1 MKKIAEN
8 ISQRELDSYLTEL
21 GNQPGGL
28 DKIASLALQ
37 PVMEDVLYESKAR
50 QIFAQKALD
59 PGEEAV
65 LDGDVRVP
73 AAALSVEG
81 LPYQIEAKSSRF
93 RIDTS
98 PLSATAIVKWN
109 ESNYRKFD
117 MLDWTQARA
126 KSSLLEQEDTRAI
139 SVLDFASELYHPTVV
154 SSGRLFADKIVEAQ
168 TMVAASLRT
177 AATKLIIPTTMEKDL
192 KVLKY
197 SDGDSVFGQQV
208 FASEVNSEIIRKG
221 VIGNIYGLEVI
232 SIPKRQDGSD
242 IIDPNTAYVVGPA
255 EMVGAFVIRTEI
267 TPRTQVDVRQEG
279 DLICFWEDI
288 GIFCRYSKGIVK
300 ITLQA

>member
-1 MKKIAEN
+1 MKKIAN
-8 ISQRELDSYLTEL
+8 MSQKELDSFLTQMS
-21 GNQPGGL
+21 NTPGGL

-37 PVMEDVLYESKAR
+37 PVMEDVLYESRAR
-50 QIFAQKALD
+50 QLFAQRVLD

-65 LDGDVRVP
+65 FDGDIRVP
-73 AAALSVEG
+73 AASLSVEG

-93 RIDTS
+93 RIDTA

-139 SVLDFASELYHPTVV
+139 SVIDYASTLYNTVINGG
-154 SSGRLFADKIVEAQ
+154 SKLFVDTIAKASAI
-168 TMVAASLRT
+168 VAANLRT
-177 AATKLIIPTTMEKDL
+177 PSAAKLVIPTTMASDL
-192 KVLKY
+192 AVLQY
-197 SDGDSVFGQQV
+197 SNGTNVPNNIYAPETND
-208 FASEVNSEIIRKG
+208 EILRKG
-221 VIGNIYGLEVI
+221 VLGNILGLEI
-232 SIPKRQDGSD
+232 ITIPKRQDGSD
-242 IIDPNTAYVVGPA
+242 IIDPNTAYVLGPA
-255 EMVGAFVIRTEI
+255 EMVGTFVVRSEI

-300 ITLQA
+300 IQIGE

>member
-1 MKKIAEN
+1 MEKIAEM
-8 ISQRELDSYLTEL
+8 SQRELDSYLTEL
-21 GNQPGGL
+21 NNQPGGL

-37 PVMEDVLYESKAR
+37 PVMEDVLYESRAR
-50 QIFAQKALD
+50 QLFAQKVLD

-139 SVLDFASELYHPTVV
+139 SVLDFASTLYHPVIQ
-154 SSGRLFADKIVEAQ
+154 SAGKLYADKIVEAQ
-168 TMVAASLRT
+168 GNIEASLRT
-177 AATKLIIPTTMEKDL
+177 GAAKLVIPATMTKDL
-192 KVLKY
+192 KILQYSSGINVSGQLPFTPEYNDEVL
-197 SDGDSVFGQQV
+197 
-208 FASEVNSEIIRKG
+208 RKG
-221 VIGNIYGLEVI
+221 VVGTIYGMEVI
-232 SIPKRQDGSD
+232 SIPKRQDGTD
-242 IIDPNTAYVVGPA
+242 IIDPNTAYVIGPA
-255 EMVGAFVIRTEI
+255 ELVGTFVIRTEI

-288 GIFCRYSKGIVK
+288 GIFCRYSKGIQK
-300 ITLQA
+300 IQITE

>member
-1 MKKIAEN
+1 MNKIAEN
-8 ISQRELDSYLTEL
+8 ISQRELDSYLTQL

-50 QIFAQKALD
+50 QIFAQKVLD

-139 SVLDFASELYHPTVV
+139 SVLDFASELYNPVV
-154 SSGRLFADKIVEAQ
+154 TSAGKLFADKIVEAK
-168 TMVAASLRT
+168 TLVAANLRT
-177 AATKLIIPTTMEKDL
+177 AAAKLIIPTTMEKDL
-192 KVLKY
+192 QILQY
-197 SDGDSVFGQQV
+197 SDGISQTGTNPYTPEYNN
-208 FASEVNSEIIRKG
+208 EVLRKG
-221 VIGNIYGLEVI
+221 VVGSLYGLEVI

-255 EMVGAFVIRTEI
+255 ELVGTFVIRTEI

-300 ITLQA
+300 IKVS

>member
-1 MKKIAEN
+1 MNKSAEN
-8 ISQRELDSYLTEL
+8 ISQKELDSYLTQL
-21 GNQPGGL
+21 NNQPGGL

-50 QIFAQKALD
+50 QIFAQKVLD

-98 PLSATAIVKWN
+98 PLSATAIVRWN

-126 KSSLLEQEDTRAI
+126 KSSLLEQEDTRAL
-139 SVLDFASELYHPTVV
+139 SVLDYASELYHAPII
-154 SSGRLFADKIVEAQ
+154 SSGKLYGDKIVAAATKIE
-168 TMVAASLRT
+168 ASLRT
-177 AATKLIIPTTMEKDL
+177 PAAKLIVPTEMTADL
-192 KVLKY
+192 KILQYSNGVGNPATNPFIPEYNDEVL
-197 SDGDSVFGQQV
+197 
-208 FASEVNSEIIRKG
+208 RKG
-221 VIGNIYGLEVI
+221 VVGQIFGMEVI

-255 EMVGAFVIRTEI
+255 ELVGAFVIRTEI

-288 GIFCRYSKGIVK
+288 GIFCRYSKGVIK
-300 ITLQA
+300 IKVQ

>member
-1 MKKIAEN
+1 MIKNAEN
-8 ISQRELDSYLTEL
+8 ISQKELDSYLTQL
-21 GNQPGGL
+21 NNQPGGL

-50 QIFAQKALD
+50 QIFAQKVLD

-65 LDGDVRVP
+65 LDGDIRVP

-81 LPYQIEAKSSRF
+81 LPYQVEAKSSRF

-98 PLSATAIVKWN
+98 PLSATAIVRWN

-139 SVLDFASELYHPTVV
+139 SVLDYASELYHAPVV
-154 SSGRLFADKIVEAQ
+154 SSGKLYADKIVEAK
-168 TMVAASLRT
+168 TKIAASLRT
-177 AATKLIIPTTMEKDL
+177 AAAKLIIPTTMEADLQILQYSNGTGPAKDPFIPEYNDE
-192 KVLKY
+192 VL
-197 SDGDSVFGQQV
+197 
-208 FASEVNSEIIRKG
+208 RKG
-221 VIGNIYGLEVI
+221 VVGQLYGLEVI
-232 SIPKRQDGSD
+232 SIPKRQDGTD
-242 IIDPNTAYVVGPA
+242 IIDPNTAYIVGPA
-255 EMVGAFVIRTEI
+255 ELVGAFVIRTEI

-288 GIFCRYSKGIVK
+288 GIFCRYSKGVIK
-300 ITLQA
+300 IKVQ

>member
-1 MKKIAEN
+1 MNKIAEN
-8 ISQRELDSYLTEL
+8 ISQKELDSYLTQL
-21 GNQPGGL
+21 NNQPGGL

-50 QIFAQKALD
+50 QIFAQKVLD

-98 PLSATAIVKWN
+98 PLSATAIVRWN

-126 KSSLLEQEDTRAI
+126 KSSLLEQEDTRAL
-139 SVLDFASELYHPTVV
+139 SVLDYASELYHAPII
-154 SSGRLFADKIVEAQ
+154 SSGKLYGDKIVAAATKIE
-168 TMVAASLRT
+168 ASLRT
-177 AATKLIIPTTMEKDL
+177 PAAKLIVPTEMTADL
-192 KVLKY
+192 KILQYSNGVGNPATNPFIPEYNDEVL
-197 SDGDSVFGQQV
+197 
-208 FASEVNSEIIRKG
+208 RKG
-221 VIGNIYGLEVI
+221 VVGQIFGMEVI

-255 EMVGAFVIRTEI
+255 ELVGAFVIRTEI

-288 GIFCRYSKGIVK
+288 GIFCRYSKGVIK
-300 ITLQA
+300 IKVQ

>member
-1 MKKIAEN
+1 MEKIAEM
-8 ISQRELDSYLTEL
+8 SQRELDSYLTQL
-21 GNQPGGL
+21 SNQPGGL

-37 PVMEDVLYESKAR
+37 PVMEDVLYESRAR
-50 QIFAQKALD
+50 QLFAQKVLD

-139 SVLDFASELYHPTVV
+139 SVLDFASTLYHPVINT
-154 SSGRLFADKIVEAQ
+154 SGKLYVDVIAKAAAK
-168 TMVAASLRT
+168 VAASLRT
-177 AATKLIIPTTMEKDL
+177 PNAAKLVIHAERMADFAVLQYSNGGTVNNNLYTPEKNDE
-192 KVLKY
+192 VLRK
-197 SDGDSVFGQQV
+197 GILG
-208 FASEVNSEIIRKG
+208 NILGLEIIT
-221 VIGNIYGLEVI
+221 
-232 SIPKRQDGSD
+232 IPKRQDGTD

-255 EMVGAFVIRTEI
+255 EMVGTFVIRTEI

-288 GIFCRYSKGIVK
+288 GIFCRYSKGIQK
-300 ITLQA
+300 IQITE

>member
-1 MKKIAEN
+1 MIKNAEN
-8 ISQRELDSYLTEL
+8 ISQKELDSYLTEL
-21 GNQPGGL
+21 NNQPGGL

-50 QIFAQKALD
+50 QIFAQKVLD

-81 LPYQIEAKSSRF
+81 LPYQVEAKSSRF

-98 PLSATAIVKWN
+98 PLSATAIVRWN

-139 SVLDFASELYHPTVV
+139 SVLDYASELYHAPVI
-154 SSGRLFADKIVEAQ
+154 SSGKLYADKIVEAK
-168 TMVAASLRT
+168 TKIAASLRT
-177 AATKLIIPTTMEKDL
+177 AAAKLIIPTTMEGDLQILQYSNGTGPAKDPFIPEYNDE
-192 KVLKY
+192 VL
-197 SDGDSVFGQQV
+197 
-208 FASEVNSEIIRKG
+208 RKG
-221 VIGNIYGLEVI
+221 VVGQLYGLEVI
-232 SIPKRQDGSD
+232 SIPKRQDGTD
-242 IIDPNTAYVVGPA
+242 IIDPNTAYIVGPA
-255 EMVGAFVIRTEI
+255 ELVGAFVIRTEI

-288 GIFCRYSKGIVK
+288 GIFCRYSKGVIK
-300 ITLQA
+300 IKVQ

>member
-1 MKKIAEN
+1 MNKIAEN
-8 ISQRELDSYLTEL
+8 ISQKELDSYLTQL
-21 GNQPGGL
+21 NNQPGGL

-50 QIFAQKALD
+50 QIFAQKVLD

-81 LPYQIEAKSSRF
+81 LPYQVEAKSSRF

-98 PLSATAIVKWN
+98 PLSATAIVRWN

-139 SVLDFASELYHPTVV
+139 SVLDYASELYHAPVI
-154 SSGRLFADKIVEAQ
+154 SSGKLFADKIVEAK
-168 TMVAASLRT
+168 TKIAASLRT
-177 AATKLIIPTTMEKDL
+177 AAAKLIIPTTMEADLQILQYSNGIGAPGKDPFIPEYNDE
-192 KVLKY
+192 VL
-197 SDGDSVFGQQV
+197 
-208 FASEVNSEIIRKG
+208 RKG
-221 VIGNIYGLEVI
+221 VVGQLYGLEVI
-232 SIPKRQDGSD
+232 SIPKRQDGTD

-255 EMVGAFVIRTEI
+255 ELVGAFVIRTEI

-288 GIFCRYSKGIVK
+288 GIFCRYSKGVIK
-300 ITLQA
+300 IKVQ

>member
-1 MKKIAEN
+1 MNKIAEN
-8 ISQRELDSYLTEL
+8 ISQKELDSYLTEL
-21 GNQPGGL
+21 NNQPGGL

-50 QIFAQKALD
+50 QIFAQKVLD

-98 PLSATAIVKWN
+98 PLSATAIVRWN

-126 KSSLLEQEDTRAI
+126 KSSLLEQEDTRAL
-139 SVLDFASELYHPTVV
+139 SVLDYASELYHAPII
-154 SSGRLFADKIVEAQ
+154 SSGKLYGDKIVAAATKIE
-168 TMVAASLRT
+168 ASLRT
-177 AATKLIIPTTMEKDL
+177 PAAKLIVPTEMTADL
-192 KVLKY
+192 KILQYSNGVGNPATNPFIPEYNDEVL
-197 SDGDSVFGQQV
+197 
-208 FASEVNSEIIRKG
+208 RKG
-221 VIGNIYGLEVI
+221 VVGQIFGMEVI

-255 EMVGAFVIRTEI
+255 ELVGAFVIRTEI

-288 GIFCRYSKGIVK
+288 GIFCRYSKGVIK
-300 ITLQA
+300 IKVQ